1 MNMNA
6 RWRIN
11 YRNLRK
17 LPKLAWLAEVDQAHK
32 TVDLWHGSSVECQ
45 ADWCVE
51 GVWEDDFE
59 RGNFHLVENFF
70 GSGVRVEGESLLFS
84 TSVAP
89 VDRVVHVTW
98 KDRCYV
104 SNSLVQLLARTGARL
119 SFQHDYGAETFA
131 SRSGIHRYPAA
142 IRVEHTDFREV
153 YQEYHGNLVYEG
165 GSLRRSVRSQPRPFV
180 SFSDYHDMLLRT
192 LEKMRA
198 NYSSPRRSHAM
209 ADFATTSTGYD
220 SAAVSALAKSIG
232 VRQSFTTAEDAR
244 ADERHRESG
253 LPVVEALGLEPILL
267 RSNSDEVGPGERYFL
282 AASIDGSEIVYHDL
296 IGYIESR
303 CQSAVVFTGYYG
315 DVVWSRAMPSFR
327 DDIRRKDVSGLG
339 ITEVRLAAG
348 FVHVPVPMMYARNI
362 ADIVAISNSAEMQ
375 PWSVPRDYDRPIPRR
390 IAETAGALREAFGT
404 TKRAQVFYYN
414 RPKNKLL
421 EKEFFAAVGRGLRTT
436 RMRLELFDILRDLD
450 FRLAKWRGSKPA
462 LDDRLPNR
470 RSLMFVWAANSL
482 AAEFGALYT
491 SPFDTD

>member
-1 MNMNA
+1 MA
-6 RWRIN
+6 TRWRIH
-11 YRNLRK
+11 YRNLKK
-17 LPKLAWLAEVDQAHK
+17 LPKLAWLAEADPASK

-45 ADWCVE
+45 TDWCVE
-51 GVWEDDFE
+51 GVWEDEFE
-59 RGNFHLVENFF
+59 LGNFHLVENFF
-70 GSGVRVEGESLLFS
+70 GSGVRVEDERLLFS

-104 SNSLVQLLARTGARL
+104 SNSLLQLLARTGARL

-165 GSLRRSVRSQPRPFV
+165 GNLRRSLRSQPRPFA
-180 SFSDYHDMLLRT
+180 SFTVYHDTLLRT

-198 NYSSPRRSHAM
+198 NYLSHNRSHSMDA
-209 ADFATTSTGYD
+209 FSTTSTGYD

-232 VRQSFTTAEDAR
+232 VRHSFTTAEDAR

-253 LPVVEALGLEPILL
+253 LAVVESLGLEPIVL
-267 RSNSDEVGPGERYFL
+267 RSSADGVGPVERYFL

-296 IGYIESR
+296 VGYIESR

-315 DVVWSRAMPSFR
+315 DVVWSRAVPSFR

-339 ITEVRLAAG
+339 ITEARLAAG
-348 FVHVPVPMMYARNI
+348 FVHVPVPTMYARNI

-390 IAETAGALREAFGT
+390 FAESAGVPREAFGT
-404 TKRAQVFYYN
+404 AKRAQVFYYN

-421 EKEFFAAVGRGLRTT
+421 EKEFFAAVRSGLRTT
-436 RMRLELFDILRDLD
+436 RMRLELLDILRDLD

-462 LDDRLPNR
+462 LEQRLPNR
-470 RSLMFVWAANSL
+470 RSLMFVWATNSL
-482 AAEFGALYT
+482 AAEFGGLYT
-491 SPFDTD
+491 SPADD